1 MLTTVRVWDLPTRLF
16 HWMLL
21 ICVAGAILCGQIGGE
36 AVVWHFRF
44 GYAILNLL
52 LFRIIWGL
60 IGGHWSRFSSF
71 IYAPVAVFRYLKGEG
86 RPEHSIGHNPLG
98 SISVFALLGIL
109 LSQVASGL
117 ISDDEIAAVGPL
129 NKFVSNAIASNATF
143 YHKDI
148 GKWILVGLVVIHIVG
163 ILFYLLKKGE
173 NLVHPM
179 IQGDKKTTVSAKN
192 SRDDMVSR
200 LSAVIVFLACSALV
214 AWMTTMQ
221 IA

>member
-21 ICVAGAILCGQIGGE
+21 ICVVGAILCGEIGGE
-36 AVVWHFRF
+36 AMVWHFRF

-60 IGGHWSRFSSF
+60 VGGHWSRFASF
-71 IYAPVAVFRYLKGEG
+71 IYSPSNVFRYLRGEG
-86 RPEHSIGHNPLG
+86 QVEHGVGHNPLG
-98 SISVFALLGIL
+98 AMSVFALLGIL
-109 LSQVASGL
+109 LAQVASGL
-117 ISDDEIAAVGPL
+117 VSDDEIATVGPL
-129 NKFVSNAIASNATF
+129 SKFVSSTLANSATF

-148 GKWILVGLVVIHIVG
+148 GKWILVGLVVLHIAAV
-163 ILFYLLKKGE
+163 LFYLLKKGE

-179 IQGDKKTTVSAKN
+179 IQGDKRVIVSAKS
-192 SRDDMVSR
+192 SRDDAASR
-200 LSAVIVFLACSALV
+200 LFAMIVFLACSALV
-214 AWMTTMQ
+214 WMIMQ